1 MFRKISLAIIIFVG
15 LFVAG
20 CGEREASQI
29 ALQTNL
35 SKNGLREARIDID
48 EQLRS
53 LIDKLGIA
61 RLDPVPNPDPQLVGL
76 GQALFFDKILS
87 GNRDIACATCH
98 HPTLASGDGIPLP
111 IGTQGV
117 GLGEERTLGLG
128 RGLIPRN
135 SPDVFNRGAMEWES
149 MFWDSRVA
157 VDDKGAFTTP
167 AGNLLPIGLDS
178 VLAAQAMFPVTSVD
192 EMRGHDDGIGV
203 TGIQNELALIGDDDL
218 SAMWEALTSRL
229 LAYPEYVGLFNAAYP
244 NLSLEEIGFQHSANA
259 IAAFE
264 IDAFSLNNS
273 PWDRYLEGDND
284 AMSEGMKE
292 GALLFYDQ
300 GGCVA
305 CHSGPLL
312 TDQLHH
318 VLATPQIGPGKGVAA
333 PWDMGRMGVTEDESD
348 FVAFR
353 TPSLLNVAQTG
364 PWMHDGAYSTLEAVI
379 RHHLDPAGSLD
390 LYNPFDHLSPE
401 LSESFQNDEQMY
413 SRMLENLDPIL
424 GRLKPL
430 SDAEIAQLIA
440 FLECLTDPAIDD
452 LGNIVPETVPSGLPV
467 ID

>member
-1 MFRKISLAIIIFVG
+1 MYRIFIFALIVLLG
-15 LFVAG
+15 LFATA
-20 CGEREASQI
+20 CGERELSQI
-29 ALQTNL
+29 TSRTNL
-35 SKNGLREARIDID
+35 SENGLNEAPSDLD

-53 LIDKLGIA
+53 LIDKQGIV
-61 RLDPVPNPDPQLVGL
+61 RLDPVPTPDPQLVDL
-76 GQALFFDKILS
+76 GQVLFFDKILS

-117 GLGEERTLGLG
+117 GLGQERTLGLG
-128 RGLIPRN
+128 RGFIPRN

-157 VDDKGAFTTP
+157 VDDNGAFTTP
-167 AGNLLPIGLDS
+167 AGNLLPNGLDS

-192 EMRGHDDGIGV
+192 EMRGHDDGLGV
-203 TGIQNELALIGDDDL
+203 AGIQNELALIGDEDL
-218 SAMWEALTSRL
+218 SAMWESITRRL

-244 NLSLEEIGFQHSANA
+244 NVALEDIGFQHSANA

-264 IDAFSLNNS
+264 IDAFSLNDS
-273 PWDRYLEGDND
+273 PWDRYLRGDND

-300 GGCVA
+300 AGCA
-305 CHSGPLL
+305 ECHSGPLL

-318 VLATPQIGPGKGVAA
+318 VLATPQIGPGKGAAA
-333 PWDMGRMGVTEDESD
+333 PWDAGRMGVTEDESD

-353 TPSLLNVAQTG
+353 TPTLLNVAQTG

-379 RHHLDPAGSLD
+379 RHHLEPAKSLARYDPKC
-390 LYNPFDHLSPE
+390 HLPPE
-401 LSESFQNDEQMY
+401 LIDAYQNDEQMY
-413 SRMLENLDPIL
+413 ARMLANLDPIL
-424 GRLKPL
+424 GRLKQL
-430 SDAEIAQLIA
+430 SDAEIVQLIA
-440 FLECLTDPAIDD
+440 FLECLTDPAISD
-452 LGNIVPETVPSGLPV
+452 IVNTVPDVVPSGLPV